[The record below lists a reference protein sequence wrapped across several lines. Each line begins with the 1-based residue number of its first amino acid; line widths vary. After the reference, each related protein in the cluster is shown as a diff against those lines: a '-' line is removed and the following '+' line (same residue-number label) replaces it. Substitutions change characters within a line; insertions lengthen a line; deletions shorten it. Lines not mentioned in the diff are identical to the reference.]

1 MSLPHGGRRE
11 DVIRTKV
18 FEDYIRDNVE
28 SWFDWSKRRGL
39 PVDHMDDLIL
49 VTGYTFTTSWALAAF
64 DNNANAADPSS
75 ISLHAQNLANG
86 GAQFFWSNIR
96 GNVEYRHSHF
106 GPVRSPVFDFLAVSL
121 LFIALEL

>member
-64 DNNANAADPSS
+64 DNNANAADPST

-96 GNVEYRHSHF
+96 GNVEYRQSHF
-106 GPVRSPVFDFLAVSL
+106 GPVRSCLRFS
-121 LFIALEL
+121 